1 MRGCVARQGRYLL
14 ESDERSSLLW
24 PELDVETDSMRSKT
38 DGRAGNGPP
47 RMAIMLPETGADELL
62 RILLDADPEAIVL
75 DAGATGNPVA
85 AGRESGATLLVIHED
100 VWADPA
106 EAAALPEVGAEQ
118 SAPAQMRTLLL
129 LDGSRSGDPAERIRS
144 ADSHF
149 TLPCSPALLVA
160 ACRVL
165 LAARLDRAGNLRART
180 PRAGASSE
188 LYDEAKATVGQL
200 LESVVRE
207 ETPSLGETR
216 LIAERIHTSL
226 LHDNVLVNR
235 SLEPHAAYDLDS
247 HSTNVA
253 VIAGKLALGMAL
265 PTEEIIRAIHAG
277 LVHDIGMARL
287 PRTLLS
293 NPGTFTDEERQ
304 LLRTHPQLGAEAIEP
319 LGPRYEWLQRVI
331 LQEHERRQGQG
342 YPFGL
347 KGGSID
353 PLARLIAVADVF
365 EALSHPRTYR
375 SPNTALEAL
384 EQVAS
389 MGSEWFD
396 PGVVAALVNEISAF
410 PLDSFVQLTTG
421 EIARVLATNPE
432 NLFRPQVQVLW
443 DADWSRVDPP
453 RRLDLSETVDV
464 AVARM
469 LLENEL
475 PLT

>member
-1 MRGCVARQGRYLL
+1 
-14 ESDERSSLLW
+14 
-24 PELDVETDSMRSKT
+24 MRST
-38 DGRAGNGPP
+38 TAGMPGDGPP
-47 RMAIMLPETGADELL
+47 RMAVLLPATGADELL

-75 DAGATGNPVA
+75 DAGDIGDPLA
-85 AGRESGATLLVIHED
+85 AGTESGATLLVIHED
-100 VWADPA
+100 VWPGR
-106 EAAALPEVGAEQ
+106 PEDSGSQAGVDTQRPHSE
-118 SAPAQMRTLLL
+118 MRTLLL
-129 LDGSRSGDPAERIRS
+129 LDGSRGGDPAERIRG
-144 ADSHF
+144 ADSYF

-180 PRAGASSE
+180 PRAGASSQ
-188 LYDEAKATVGQL
+188 LYDEAKAVIEQVLDSVGRGEAL
-200 LESVVRE
+200 
-207 ETPSLGETR
+207 SLGETR

-235 SLEPHAAYDLDS
+235 SLEPHAPYDLAS

-265 PTEEIIRAIHAG
+265 PSEEIVRAIQAG

-287 PRTLLS
+287 PRTLLA
-293 NPGTFTDEERQ
+293 NPGTFSEEEREE
-304 LLRTHPQLGAEAIEP
+304 LRTHPQLGAEALEP
-319 LGPRYEWLQRVI
+319 LGSRYEWLQQIV

-342 YPFGL
+342 YPLGL
-347 KGGSID
+347 KAGSID
-353 PLARLIAVADVF
+353 PLARLVAVADVF

-389 MGSEWFD
+389 MGGEWFD

-410 PLDSFVQLTTG
+410 PLDSYVQLTTG
-421 EIARVLATNPE
+421 EIAQVLATNPE

-443 DADWSRVDPP
+443 DSDWTRIDPP
-453 RRLDLSETVDV
+453 RRFDLSETADV
-464 AVARM
+464 TVARM
-469 LLENEL
+469 LLKSEL

>member
-1 MRGCVARQGRYLL
+1 
-14 ESDERSSLLW
+14 
-24 PELDVETDSMRSKT
+24 MRSTT
-38 DGRAGNGPP
+38 DGVAGNGPP
-47 RMAIMLPETGADELL
+47 RMAILLPATGADELL
-62 RILLDADPEAIVL
+62 RILLDADPEAIIL
-75 DAGATGNPVA
+75 DTSDIGDPLA

-100 VWADPA
+100 VWPRRPDDTAP
-106 EAAALPEVGAEQ
+106 PEVAD
-118 SAPAQMRTLLL
+118 SRPPADQMRTLIL
-129 LDGSRSGDPAERIRS
+129 LDGSLRGDPAERIRG

-149 TLPCSPALLVA
+149 TLPSSPALLVA

-165 LAARLDRAGNLRART
+165 LAARLDRAGNLRARA

-188 LYDEAKATVGQL
+188 LYDAARAAVARL
-200 LESVVRE
+200 LESVGRE

-216 LIAERIHTSL
+216 LIAEQIHTSL

-235 SLEPHAAYDLDS
+235 SLEPHAVYDLDS

-253 VIAGKLALGMAL
+253 IIAGKLALGMAL
-265 PTEEIIRAIHAG
+265 PTEEIIRAIQAG

-287 PRTLLS
+287 PRALLA

-304 LLRTHPQLGAEAIEP
+304 ELRTHPQLGAEALEP
-319 LGPRYEWLQRVI
+319 LGARYEWLQQVI
-331 LQEHERRQGQG
+331 LHEHERRQGQG
-342 YPFGL
+342 YPLGL

-389 MGSEWFD
+389 MGGEWFD

-410 PLDSFVQLTTG
+410 PLDSYVQLTTG

-443 DADWSRVDPP
+443 DSDWSRVDPP
-453 RRLDLSETVDV
+453 RGVDLSETSDV
-464 AVARM
+464 SVARM

-475 PLT
+475 PLI

>member
-1 MRGCVARQGRYLL
+1 
-14 ESDERSSLLW
+14 
-24 PELDVETDSMRSKT
+24 MRST
-38 DGRAGNGPP
+38 TAGIPGDSPP
-47 RMAIMLPETGADELL
+47 RMAVLLPATGADELL

-75 DAGATGNPVA
+75 DAADIGDPLA

-100 VWADPA
+100 VWPDRP
-106 EAAALPEVGAEQ
+106 EAAG
-118 SAPAQMRTLLL
+118 SPAGFDTQGPHSEMRTLLL
-129 LDGSRSGDPAERIRS
+129 LDGSRGGDPAERIRG
-144 ADSHF
+144 ADSYF

-165 LAARLDRAGNLRART
+165 LAARLDRAGNLRARP
-180 PRAGASSE
+180 PRAGASSQ
-188 LYDEAKATVGQL
+188 LYDEAKAAIEQVLDSVGRGEAL
-200 LESVVRE
+200 
-207 ETPSLGETR
+207 SLGETR

-235 SLEPHAAYDLDS
+235 SLEPHAPYDLAS

-265 PTEEIIRAIHAG
+265 PSEEIVRAIQAG

-287 PRTLLS
+287 PQTLLA
-293 NPGTFTDEERQ
+293 NPGSFSEEEREE
-304 LLRTHPQLGAEAIEP
+304 LRTHPQLGAEALEP
-319 LGPRYEWLQRVI
+319 LGSRYEWLQQIV

-342 YPFGL
+342 YPLGL

-353 PLARLIAVADVF
+353 PLARLVAVADVF

-375 SPNTALEAL
+375 SPYTALEAL

-389 MGSEWFD
+389 MGGEWFD
-396 PGVVAALVNEISAF
+396 PGVVAALVNENSAF
-410 PLDSFVQLTTG
+410 PLDSYVQLTTG
-421 EIARVLATNPE
+421 EIAQVLATNPE

-443 DADWSRVDPP
+443 DPDWTRIDPP
-453 RRLDLSETVDV
+453 RRFDLSETADV
-464 AVARM
+464 TVARM
-469 LLENEL
+469 LLESEL

>member
-1 MRGCVARQGRYLL
+1 
-14 ESDERSSLLW
+14 
-24 PELDVETDSMRSKT
+24 MRST
-38 DGRAGNGPP
+38 TAGMPGDGPP
-47 RMAIMLPETGADELL
+47 RMAVLLPSTGADELL

-75 DAGATGNPVA
+75 DAGDIGDPLA

-100 VWADPA
+100 VWSDR
-106 EAAALPEVGAEQ
+106 PEDAGSQAGVDTQRQHSE
-118 SAPAQMRTLLL
+118 MRTLLL
-129 LDGSRSGDPAERIRS
+129 LDGSRGGDPVERVRG
-144 ADSHF
+144 ADSYF

-180 PRAGASSE
+180 PRAGASSQ
-188 LYDEAKATVGQL
+188 LYDEAKAAIEQVLDSVGRGEAL
-200 LESVVRE
+200 
-207 ETPSLGETR
+207 SLGETR

-235 SLEPHAAYDLDS
+235 SLEPHAPYDLAS

-265 PTEEIIRAIHAG
+265 PSEEIVRAIQAG

-287 PRTLLS
+287 PQTLLA
-293 NPGTFTDEERQ
+293 NPGTFSEEEREE
-304 LLRTHPQLGAEAIEP
+304 LRTHPQLGAETLEP
-319 LGPRYEWLQRVI
+319 LGSRYEWLQQIV

-342 YPFGL
+342 YPLGL
-347 KGGSID
+347 KGSSID
-353 PLARLIAVADVF
+353 PLARLVAVADVF

-389 MGSEWFD
+389 MGGEWFD

-410 PLDSFVQLTTG
+410 PLDSYVQLTTG
-421 EIARVLATNPE
+421 EIAQVLATNPE

-443 DADWSRVDPP
+443 DPDWTRIDPP
-453 RRLDLSETVDV
+453 RRFDLSETADV
-464 AVARM
+464 TVARM
-469 LLENEL
+469 LLESEL